1 MKNNFKAGVFKNPL
15 FIIILLLLIII
26 LILIIYHFKITID
39 RKSVLEKFAVTKSA
53 SVPECTKNLKENK
66 IIFNCTKF
74 N

>member
-53 SVPECTKNLKENK
+53 
-66 IIFNCTKF
+66 
-74 N
+74 